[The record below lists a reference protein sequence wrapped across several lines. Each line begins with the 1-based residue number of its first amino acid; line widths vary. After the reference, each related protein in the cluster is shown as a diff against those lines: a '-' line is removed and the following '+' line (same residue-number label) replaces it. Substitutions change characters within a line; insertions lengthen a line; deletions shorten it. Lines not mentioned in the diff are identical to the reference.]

1 MPNRFRAD
9 LIDVAWA
16 NEHTYGTN
24 PPANSESVTAQTFK
38 ANQSNVAGELWGQWG
53 LVSGGIDLPN
63 PTYEWQPFFGL
74 GVLDRNMMF
83 PIQGRERLEGR
94 IGSVLMCHD
103 SSRLFMEQC
112 IGLIFNG
119 QNILTA
125 AGTAVKTDGTAFTYA
140 PSTATLTA
148 DLNVNAT
155 NVSTLTVASGSFG
168 VSSIKPADADKPPVA
183 IVIIASAKSG
193 TTSQANTVPNRYKD
207 TWAFIGGHDGDGDV
221 TKLEVYQDRGLTKSG
236 WNGIFPSWATGV
248 SGQFS
253 VHSITREDYNNSN
266 QMLGVTADISENNG
280 IIVRPTLTQESFMIA
295 ARFRA
300 DDGSNFVTNYKGCK
314 VSRVVFNFEEGN
326 PVNYGVDFLAQDMR
340 HNIGEDEGAASRA
353 TTTLKYAALG
363 NGTDGSV
370 TATVAPA
377 HMKDIRVTEQP
388 HFYSRVELTFQGVA
402 IARFRR
408 FSLTVDNQL
417 DPRYYITQNSAATP
431 ADDRQIL
438 HEILEGRRNITFSGS
453 LDLDNA
459 GHATYPG
466 AAAPSDVIFLRY
478 LLNQAFTSTD
488 IRDMATLKGIGIR
501 IEVRRASNVSP
512 GGASNTAYAHDKMFI
527 YLPSNASTQTQGN
540 EDEVGMVLRSASMN
554 APAPPNIHVPMD
566 LDGFCS
572 SMHMEFLDNV
582 ADGAQAWG

>member
-16 NEHTYGTN
+16 NEHIYGTN
-24 PPANSESVTAQTFK
+24 PPASSESVTQQTFK
-38 ANQSNVAGELWGQWG
+38 DNQQNVAGELWGQWG

-119 QNILTA
+119 QNMLTA
-125 AGTAVKTDGTAFTYA
+125 AGTGIKSDGTAFSYVTSEDQ
-140 PSTATLTA
+140 PTTVLS
-148 DLNVNAT
+148 VNAG
-155 NVSTLTVASGSFG
+155 NSSTFT
-168 VSSIKPADADKPPVA
+168 VSSASFNTNNPPIKPASGVLPPVA
-183 IVIIASAKSG
+183 IIIVATKTGVA
-193 TTSQANTVPNRYKD
+193 PDRLRD
-207 TWAFIGGHDGDGDV
+207 PWAFIGGNIGDGRTTILD
-221 TKLEVYQDRGLTKSG
+221 VYQDRGLQKAG
-236 WNGIFPSWATGV
+236 WNGVFPSWCNGSTNIEY
-248 SGQFS
+248 S
-253 VHSITREDYNNSN
+253 VHSITRENYNNAV
-266 QMLGVTADISENNG
+266 QMTGVTGDLSVNNG
-280 IIVRPTLTQESFMIA
+280 ILVRPTLTQESFMIA

-340 HNIGEDEGAASRA
+340 HNIGEDEGVVNDDR
-353 TTTLKYAALG
+353 TTLKYAALG
-363 NGTDGSV
+363 VGTDGAV
-370 TATVAPA
+370 AATLSPA
-377 HMKDIRVTEQP
+377 NMKDIRVTEQP

-417 DPRYYITQNSAATP
+417 DPRYYLTQNSAATP

-438 HEILEGRRNITFSGS
+438 HEILEGRRNISFSGS
-453 LDLDNA
+453 LDLDDS
-459 GHATYPG
+459 GFATYP
-466 AAAPSDVIFLRY
+466 AAASTDALFLRY

-488 IRDMATLKGIGIR
+488 IRDMALLKGIGIR
-501 IEVRRASNVSP
+501 IEVRRASNASP
-512 GGASNTAYAHDKMFI
+512 GGAANTAYAHDKMFI
-527 YLPSNASTQTQGN
+527 YLPSNASSQTEGN
-540 EDEVGMVLRSASMN
+540 EDDVGMVLRSVSMN
-554 APAPPNIHVPMD
+554 APAPPSIHVPMD
-566 LDGFCS
+566 IDGFCS

-582 ADGAQAWG
+582 AADAQAWTVTSP